1 MIDRT
6 DGSEA
11 WTYNGRC
18 DKCGKPY
25 IYVGDV
31 PPGGFTK
38 GLEPYCTCHQINNTN
53 IDSDFLNLFNK
64 GWTCPK
70 CGRVFSPSIIE
81 CMYCNGVSVSS
92 VWMTSSS
99 SGSDTYSRTIDDSS
113 TDTVTFDE
121 DDDIQFSFTND
132 DQNDKKGE

>member
-1 MIDRT
+1 MKIYTT
-6 DGSEA
+6 DSEA

-31 PPGGFTK
+31 PPYGFTK
-38 GLEPYCTCHQINNTN
+38 GQEPYCTCNQKNYDYAKDGNDYN
-53 IDSDFLNLFNK
+53 FNFFSNK

-70 CGRVFSPSIIE
+70 CGRVFAPSIVE
-81 CMYCNGVSVSS
+81 CIYCNGVSISS

-99 SGSDTYSRTIDDSS
+99 SGSDTYSRNLGDSS
-113 TDTVTFDE
+113 TDTVTLDE

-132 DQNDKKGE
+132 KDE